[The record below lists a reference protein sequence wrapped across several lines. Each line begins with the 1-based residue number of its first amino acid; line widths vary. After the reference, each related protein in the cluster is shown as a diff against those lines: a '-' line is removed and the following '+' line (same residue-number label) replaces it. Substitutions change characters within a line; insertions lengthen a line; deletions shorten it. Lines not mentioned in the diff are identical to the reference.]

1 MANTNRQY
9 TVSAIVD
16 QNKLQKSAQVALT
29 SQTIKLPVDVRA
41 KGITELKVASTTMS
55 KLTDSTGN
63 TRVEID
69 KFNASGEKLGTT
81 IKNTSK
87 NVKTLGQDFTE
98 TFGKVLKFGMVTAII
113 GLMTSSIGEA
123 VKSVKD
129 LDDSLIE
136 LQKVS
141 SEAKDNL
148 SGFTDQ
154 AFKLAES
161 MSTSASAVT
170 DAVTEFSKSGY
181 GLQDSLDLAEQA
193 MTFQTIADGAISAS
207 DSAKVLIQ
215 TMKAYNMTNSEAS
228 HIVDALNQVSNNYA
242 ISSTDLSQSI
252 GKVASSANLA
262 GVDFEH
268 LLGLMTASTE
278 ITQNASKSANGYKT
292 ILTNLMTKDLEKQF
306 NEFGLTMR
314 DSNGALKDGY
324 TIIRE
329 LSDVYQQLGTVWNE
343 DNDAMVSMND
353 NFNALMEDIA
363 GKHNINVLV
372 SGLQNFDQA
381 INATNSAL
389 TSAGSAQTEFETAM
403 GGLTKK
409 LEGLKGQFQELVWG
423 DGGLNKLLKGLVDI
437 GKGIISFVDK

>member
-1 MANTNRQY
+1 
-9 TVSAIVD
+9 
-16 QNKLQKSAQVALT
+16 
-29 SQTIKLPVDVRA
+29 
-41 KGITELKVASTTMS
+41 
-55 KLTDSTGN
+55 
-63 TRVEID
+63 
-69 KFNASGEKLGTT
+69 
-81 IKNTSK
+81 
-87 NVKTLGQDFTE
+87 
-98 TFGKVLKFGMVTAII
+98 
-113 GLMTSSIGEA
+113 
-123 VKSVKD
+123 
-129 LDDSLIE
+129 
-136 LQKVS
+136 
-141 SEAKDNL
+141 
-148 SGFTDQ
+148 
-154 AFKLAES
+154 
-161 MSTSASAVT
+161 
-170 DAVTEFSKSGY
+170 
-181 GLQDSLDLAEQA
+181 
-193 MTFQTIADGAISAS
+193 
-207 DSAKVLIQ
+207 
-215 TMKAYNMTNSEAS
+215 MKAYNMTASDSE
-228 HIVDALNQVSNNYA
+228 HIVDALNEVSNNYA

-372 SGLQNFDQA
+372 SGLQHFDQA

-389 TSAGSAQTEFETAM
+389 NSAGSAQSEFETAM

-423 DGGLNKLLKGLVDI
+423 DGGLNKFLKGLTDL
-437 GKGIISFVDK
+437 GTGILKFLKDTDAINVILMATVVILGVNLIPKLILFGTKLITTTAKTHSLSAGLKAVGISASVAQIALV